1 MKRRILALLL
11 TLVMLVGMIPTSVFA
26 DEAAQET
33 ISAPVE
39 ETEAP
44 VLETEAPQTQPPVTE
59 APETEAP
66 ETQAPTQAPET
77 EAPATEAPETQAPT
91 EETEAPLDVMEDT
104 AADDVTV
111 YFTVSE
117 KGVLAKTS
125 DGKAAVEL
133 PVTVTDV
140 NSDGILTYDE
150 ALVALHEAYC
160 PDGYALNGNS
170 VRKLWGSEVTA
181 PIVAKNDKVLEKAVN
196 WKTSTVAEG
205 DKLYAASIKDTVDYS
220 DCLSYFDKKAVTVEA
235 GKEFTLTLKAAGE
248 YFSGSNYSPLNA
260 YSIPVGT
267 WENGSF
273 KAITGAKTATNGT
286 VTLSFAKAGTYIVT
300 ASGTLPGEADDGFDT
315 YDVNCPV
322 SAPYCM

>member
-44 VLETEAPQTQPPVTE
+44 VLETEAPPTQPPVTE
-59 APETEAP
+59 APATEAP

-91 EETEAPLDVMEDT
+91 EETEEALDVMAE
-104 AADDVTV
+104 AADPVTV
-111 YFTVSE
+111 SFTVSQQ
-117 KGVLAKTS
+117 GVLAKTS

-140 NSDGILTYDE
+140 NSDGILTFDE

-273 KAITGAKTATNGT
+273 KAITGAKTASNGT
-286 VTLSFAKAGTYIVT
+286 VPIPPKGSYTRS
-300 ASGTLPGEADDGFDT
+300 PGLLYRLIQRST
-315 YDVNCPV
+315 M
-322 SAPYCM
+322 SS

>member
-91 EETEAPLDVMEDT
+91 EETEEALDVMAE
-104 AADDVTV
+104 AADPVTV
-111 YFTVSE
+111 SFTVSQQ
-117 KGVLAKTS
+117 GVLAKTS
-125 DGKAAVEL
+125 DGTAAVEL

-140 NSDGILTYDE
+140 NSDGILTFDE

-160 PDGYALNGNS
+160 PDGYALSGNS

-181 PIVAKNDKVLEKAVN
+181 PIVAKNDKVLEKAV
-196 WKTSTVAEG
+196 A
-205 DKLYAASIKDTVDYS
+205 
-220 DCLSYFDKKAVTVEA
+220 CKA
-235 GKEFTLTLKAAGE
+235 FR
-248 YFSGSNYSPLNA
+248 
-260 YSIPVGT
+260 
-267 WENGSF
+267 
-273 KAITGAKTATNGT
+273 
-286 VTLSFAKAGTYIVT
+286 
-300 ASGTLPGEADDGFDT
+300 
-315 YDVNCPV
+315 
-322 SAPYCM
+322 